1 VPYDEGDQDEN
12 RNYCHRALFVKPA
25 LASACGQCEWSVGA
39 GDHGA
44 VDRNLLAGSHDHDL
58 AGADVT
64 DLDRD
69 LGAVAAT
76 RAVAGAS
83 AVSSHTALRVCWVVN
98 CSA

>member
-1 VPYDEGDQDEN
+1 V
-12 RNYCHRALFVKPA
+12 
-25 LASACGQCEWSVGA
+25 AC
-39 GDHGA
+39 DHGA

-64 DLDRD
+64 DGDRD

-83 AVSSHTALRVCWVVN
+83 AVSSHTALRACWVVN
-98 CSA
+98 RSA